1 MMYWIG
7 TGIILSAILLAVG
20 SAGAFSLVTTGRTRF
35 LRWGRAGVYATLLA
49 AGAAAALV
57 LALFLMQRYDIRYV
71 YDYSSRD
78 LELRYRIAAVWAGQ
92 PGSLIVWALAGLIAA
107 PWLIKRTR
115 HFEPYVLALLM
126 FLQAALLVFML
137 IRNPFAPTLGAGG
150 VPMLPEDGR
159 GLNPQLH
166 NVWMVIHPPTLFAG
180 YGLLGV
186 PFAFALAG
194 LWRRDYDGW
203 ARLALPWTLAGWGV
217 LGLALTMG
225 GYWAY
230 ESLGWGGYWGWDPVE
245 NASLVPWLTGAALVH
260 GLVLQR
266 AHGGLRRTNFALA
279 ILTYGLVFYASF
291 LTRSGVLSNF
301 SVHSFTEAGLKHVML
316 GVLAGLLALGVL
328 VMASRWRDI
337 PVRPLSEALLSRD
350 AAFMLLILAFL
361 VMATVV
367 AVGTSMPWISSAQA
381 LGYVLQRFL
390 GRAFDLSDGS
400 NYGFEPLTDGRFSLT
415 ADFFER
421 TMPPLGLVVV
431 LLVSVGPLFGWR
443 DTHRAKLLRTLRWP
457 LVGAVAVTAV
467 ALVLGVTR
475 PMALGYVALAA
486 FAVGTNLLM
495 IVRTLRSGWLRIGGY
510 LAHVG
515 AGLLLLGVV
524 GSYAYTSEDLRMV
537 IPQGETQRAFG
548 HTLTFWGYDNSRRD
562 GRHGLRIEVDRE
574 GDPFVAQ
581 PEIYYNERMSAWTR
595 TPAIKRS
602 LWRDLYISPSEY
614 LPAGDPN
621 TAVLTPNQQTQIG
634 PYTLRFDGLDVAD
647 HMQTESAAE
656 VWATVT
662 ITQSDTV
669 RVVQPRMRL
678 EVRRLIPLPV
688 SLGDG
693 KRLVLDNF
701 VPGTQQVLLRVE
713 GLNLPLQ
720 PARAVLEVSTKPAIA
735 LVWLG
740 ALLVVLGCGLA
751 VVRRRL
757 ELGPA
762 RAGGRTAVGSWQ
774 PAGGRQQVG
783 STANRQLPT
792 DPQSPTPL
800 PGATFH

>member
-1 MMYWIG
+1 MMIYGIG
-7 TGIILSAILLAVG
+7 TGLIVAAILLAAC
-20 SAGAFSLVTTGRTRF
+20 SALAYGLVIRGHVALLPWARGA
-35 LRWGRAGVYATLLA
+35 VYATL
-49 AGAAAALV
+49 GAAFASAALI
-57 LALFLMQRYDIRYV
+57 LALFVLQRYDIRYV

-92 PGSLIVWALAGLIAA
+92 SGSLIVWALAGLVAT

-115 HFEPYVLALLM
+115 HFEPYVLAVLM
-126 FLQAALLVFML
+126 TLQVALLVFML
-137 IRNPFAPTLGAGG
+137 IRNPFGPTLDPNGLAF
-150 VPMLPEDGR
+150 VPDDGR

-166 NVWMVIHPPTLFAG
+166 NVWMVIHPPTLFTG
-180 YGLLGV
+180 YGLLGI

-203 ARLALPWTLAGWGV
+203 VRLALPWTLAGWGV

-260 GLVLQR
+260 GMVLQKS
-266 AHGGLRRTNFALA
+266 HGGLRRTNFSLA
-279 ILTYGLVFYASF
+279 ILTYLLVFYASF

-301 SVHSFTEAGLKHVML
+301 SVHSFTEAGLKEVML
-316 GVLAGLLALGVL
+316 VIMLALLAISVL
-328 VMASRWRDI
+328 LMVLRWRDM
-337 PVRPLSEALLSRD
+337 PVRPLSETLLSRD

-361 VMATVV
+361 VMASVV
-367 AVGTSMPWISSAQA
+367 AVGTSMPWISSAQE
-381 LGYVLQRFL
+381 LGYALQRFL

-421 TMPPLGLVVV
+421 TMPPLGLVIV

-457 LVGAVAVTAV
+457 LLG
-467 ALVLGVTR
+467 ALVATIVAAMLGVGR
-475 PMALGYVALAA
+475 PMALAYVGLATLA
-486 FAVGTNLLM
+486 IGSNLLM

-515 AGLLLLGVV
+515 AGMLLIGVV
-524 GSYAYTSEDLRMV
+524 GSYAYASEDLRMV
-537 IPQGETQRAFG
+537 IPQGETQSAFG
-548 HTLTFWGYDNSRRD
+548 HTFTFWGYDDSRID

-574 GDPFVAQ
+574 TEPFVAQ
-581 PEIYYNERMSAWTR
+581 PEVYYNARMSTWTR

-602 LWRDLYISPSEY
+602 LWRDLYLSPSEY

-621 TAVLTPNQQTQIG
+621 TAMLVPKQQTQIG
-634 PYTLRFDGLDVAD
+634 PYTLRFDGFEVED
-647 HMQTESAAE
+647 HLESQSAAE
-656 VWATVT
+656 VGATVT
-662 ITQSDTV
+662 ITQSDNV

-678 EVRRLIPLPV
+678 EVGKLIPLPV
-688 SLGDG
+688 DIGEG
-693 KRLVLDNF
+693 KRLILDNF

-735 LVWLG
+735 LVWIG
-740 ALLVVLGCGLA
+740 ALLMALGCGLA
-751 VVRRRL
+751 VLRRRG
-757 ELGPA
+757 EQRAVREAAREPA
-762 RAGGRTAVGSWQ
+762 GRTSSDSTRLRGVH
-774 PAGGRQQVG
+774 GGT
-783 STANRQLPT
+783 S
-792 DPQSPTPL
+792 L
-800 PGATFH
+800 PGATFADGRG